1 MSTIVPSYKVRFR
14 VVTPPTEDAVLFADL
29 KAFLRLTSNDDD
41 VLVQSLLDSATVAA
55 ENFTKRKFITQELDG
70 YIDIQS
76 LVSSKF
82 WDGVVEAAQSILV
95 EFSALELPARPL
107 QSVEEISTF
116 SRANVE
122 TTYSSSNYMV
132 DAIDPDRA
140 GRIVLNYTAVWPSDL
155 RRANSLRIQ
164 WTAGYG
170 DDHESVPTPIQLAI
184 KTAVEYMY
192 IHRGNCSAEDALA
205 ESGAVAILKPYVVMV
220 L

>member
-1 MSTIVPSYKVRFR
+1 MTTVVPSYKVRFR
-14 VVTPPTEDAVLFADL
+14 VSDPPEEDAVDMTEL

-41 VLVQSLLDSATVAA
+41 ALVQSLLDSATVAA
-55 ENFTKRKFITQELDG
+55 ENFTKRKFITQGLDG

-76 LVSSKF
+76 LISSKF
-82 WDGVVEAAQSILV
+82 WDGVVEAAQSILL

-107 QSVEEISTF
+107 QSVEEVSTF
-116 SRANVE
+116 TRNNTE
-122 TTYSSSNYMV
+122 ITYASSNYMV
-132 DAIDPDRA
+132 DSIDPDRA
-140 GRIVLNYTAVWPSDL
+140 GRIVLNYNAVWPSDL

-170 DDHESVPTPIQLAI
+170 DTHESVPDPIKLAI